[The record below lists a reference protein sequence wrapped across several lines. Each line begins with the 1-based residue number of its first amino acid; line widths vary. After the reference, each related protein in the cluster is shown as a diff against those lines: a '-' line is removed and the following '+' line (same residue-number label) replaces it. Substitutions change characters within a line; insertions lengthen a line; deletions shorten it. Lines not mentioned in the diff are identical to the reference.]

1 MDVRPPASALGTS
14 DGRSDGRSNG
24 RSVADEDPSSP
35 AWQKYY
41 ADASRRRRAMRKR
54 HPKRLRR
61 PQDIRRRRR
70 YVELAFAACSVAFLG
85 ALTAIFHSL
94 LSR

>member
-1 MDVRPPASALGTS
+1 MEVRPPASGAAV
-14 DGRSDGRSNG
+14 N

-54 HPKRLRR
+54 YPNLLQR
-61 PQDIRRRRR
+61 PQDIRRRKRR
-70 YVELAFAACSVAFLG
+70 LEVVFAACSVAFLG